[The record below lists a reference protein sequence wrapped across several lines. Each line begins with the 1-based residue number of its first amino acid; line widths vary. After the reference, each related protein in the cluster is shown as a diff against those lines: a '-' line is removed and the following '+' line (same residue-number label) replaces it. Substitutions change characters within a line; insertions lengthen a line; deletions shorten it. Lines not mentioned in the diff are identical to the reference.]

1 MASQKGLGKG
11 LGALLGDFTEEPLE
25 KSAYQLLPIYK
36 VEPNPDQPRQDF
48 DEEELQALA
57 DSITVHGIIQPL
69 TVREMPNGYYQI
81 IAGERRWRA
90 ARMANLSDV
99 PAVIIEADDKK
110 AMELAL
116 IENLQREDLKPLEE
130 ANGYKMLMDNFQV
143 PIYNYIRRLVVS
155 HEDAEDVLQEVFIRV
170 YRNLDQFRGES
181 SLSTWIYR
189 IATNESLR
197 LLNTRK
203 DEEAI
208 PAEEVQE
215 ELIGKLKASDYI
227 DYENELAVKF
237 QEAILSLPEKQRLI
251 FNLRY
256 YDELDYEEI
265 SRILDSKVDTL
276 KVNYHYAKE
285 KIKEYI
291 LNR

>member
-1 MASQKGLGKG
+1 
-11 LGALLGDFTEEPLE
+11 
-25 KSAYQLLPIYK
+25 
-36 VEPNPDQPRQDF
+36 
-48 DEEELQALA
+48 
-57 DSITVHGIIQPL
+57 
-69 TVREMPNGYYQI
+69 
-81 IAGERRWRA
+81 
-90 ARMANLSDV
+90 
-99 PAVIIEADDKK
+99 
-110 AMELAL
+110 
-116 IENLQREDLKPLEE
+116 
-130 ANGYKMLMDNFQV
+130 MLMDSFQV

-170 YRNLDQFRGES
+170 FRHIDQFREES

-197 LLNTRK
+197 LLNGRK
-203 DEEAI
+203 DE
-208 PAEEVQE
+208 
-215 ELIGKLKASDYI
+215 GKLKASDYI

-237 QEAILSLPEKQRLI
+237 QEAILSLPEKQRLV

-256 YDELDYEEI
+256 YDELEYEEI
-265 SRILDSKVDTL
+265 ARVLDSKVDTL

>member
-1 MASQKGLGKG
+1 MINENKIREACAS
-11 LGALLGDFTEEPLE
+11 
-25 KSAYQLLPIYK
+25 
-36 VEPNPDQPRQDF
+36 N
-48 DEEELQALA
+48 
-57 DSITVHGIIQPL
+57 
-69 TVREMPNGYYQI
+69 RERGF
-81 IAGERRWRA
+81 
-90 ARMANLSDV
+90 
-99 PAVIIEADDKK
+99 
-110 AMELAL
+110 
-116 IENLQREDLKPLEE
+116 
-130 ANGYKMLMDNFQV
+130 KMLMDSFQV

-170 YRNLDQFRGES
+170 FRHIDQFREES

-197 LLNTRK
+197 LLNSRK
-203 DEEAI
+203 RRETVSTEDI
-208 PAEEVQE
+208 QE
-215 ELIGKLKASDYI
+215 SLISRLKASDYV

-237 QEAILSLPEKQRLI
+237 QEAILRLPEKQRLI

-265 SRILDSKVDTL
+265 ARILDGKADTL

-291 LNR
+291 LNN

>member
-1 MASQKGLGKG
+1 MIN
-11 LGALLGDFTEEPLE
+11 E
-25 KSAYQLLPIYK
+25 
-36 VEPNPDQPRQDF
+36 DQIRK
-48 DEEELQALA
+48 ACT
-57 DSITVHGIIQPL
+57 SN
-69 TVREMPNGYYQI
+69 RERGF
-81 IAGERRWRA
+81 
-90 ARMANLSDV
+90 
-99 PAVIIEADDKK
+99 
-110 AMELAL
+110 
-116 IENLQREDLKPLEE
+116 
-130 ANGYKMLMDNFQV
+130 KMLMDAFQE

-170 YRNLDQFRGES
+170 FRHIDQFRSES

-197 LLNTRK
+197 LLNGRK
-203 DEEAI
+203 EEGVVSS
-208 PAEEVQE
+208 EDVQE
-215 ELIGKLKASDYI
+215 ELLGKLKASDYI

-237 QEAILSLPEKQRLI
+237 QEAILSLPEKQRLV

-265 SRILDSKVDTL
+265 ARVLDSKVETL

-285 KIKEYI
+285 KIKEFI

>member
-1 MASQKGLGKG
+1 MAKKGGLGKG
-11 LGALLGDFTEEPLE
+11 LDAIFYDNAREDDAGAVELSINDL
-25 KSAYQLLPIYK
+25 
-36 VEPNPDQPRQDF
+36 EPNRTQPRQSF
-48 DEEELQALA
+48 DDGAMTELA
-57 DSITVHGIIQPL
+57 DSIAQHGVLQPIL
-69 TVREMPNGYYQI
+69 VRPLLSGGYQI
-81 IAGERRWRA
+81 VAGERRWRA
-90 ARMANLSDV
+90 SRMAGLTTV
-99 PAVIIEADDKK
+99 PAVIRDLTDSEV
-110 AMELAL
+110 MQLAL

>member
-1 MASQKGLGKG
+1 MMNEEQIRQAY
-11 LGALLGDFTEEPLE
+11 LL
-25 KSAYQLLPIYK
+25 
-36 VEPNPDQPRQDF
+36 N
-48 DEEELQALA
+48 
-57 DSITVHGIIQPL
+57 
-69 TVREMPNGYYQI
+69 RERGF
-81 IAGERRWRA
+81 
-90 ARMANLSDV
+90 
-99 PAVIIEADDKK
+99 
-110 AMELAL
+110 
-116 IENLQREDLKPLEE
+116 
-130 ANGYKMLMDNFQV
+130 KMLMDTFQE

-170 YRNLDQFRGES
+170 FRNFEQFRNES

-197 LLNTRK
+197 LLNRRK
-203 DEEAI
+203 GEKIVSSDEI
-208 PAEEVQE
+208 HE
-215 ELIGKLKASDYI
+215 ELVSKLRVSEYV

-237 QEAILSLPEKQRLI
+237 QEAILSLPEKQRLV

-256 YDELDYEEI
+256 YDELDYDQIE
-265 SRILDSKVDTL
+265 RILETKAETL

>member
-1 MASQKGLGKG
+1 M
-11 LGALLGDFTEEPLE
+11 
-25 KSAYQLLPIYK
+25 
-36 VEPNPDQPRQDF
+36 
-48 DEEELQALA
+48 
-57 DSITVHGIIQPL
+57 DS
-69 TVREMPNGYYQI
+69 
-81 IAGERRWRA
+81 
-90 ARMANLSDV
+90 
-99 PAVIIEADDKK
+99 
-110 AMELAL
+110 
-116 IENLQREDLKPLEE
+116 
-130 ANGYKMLMDNFQV
+130 FQV

-170 YRNLDQFRGES
+170 FRHIDQFREES

-197 LLNTRK
+197 LLNGRK
-203 DEEAI
+203 
-208 PAEEVQE
+208 
-215 ELIGKLKASDYI
+215 ELMGKLKASDYI

-237 QEAILSLPEKQRLI
+237 QEAILSLPEKQRLV

-256 YDELDYEEI
+256 YDELEYEEI
-265 SRILDSKVDTL
+265 ARVLDSKVDTL